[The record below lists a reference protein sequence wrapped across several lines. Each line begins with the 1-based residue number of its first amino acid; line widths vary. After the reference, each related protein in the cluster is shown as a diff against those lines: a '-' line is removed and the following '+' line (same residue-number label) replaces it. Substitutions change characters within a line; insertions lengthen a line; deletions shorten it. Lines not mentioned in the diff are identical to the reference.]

1 MAIEIGKSFSNIIG
15 ILIIVGDNLGIWGD
29 LEIIRV

>member
-1 MAIEIGKSFSNIIG
+1 MAIEIAKTFSNVIG
-15 ILIIVGDNLGIWGD
+15 ILIIVGDSLGVWGD